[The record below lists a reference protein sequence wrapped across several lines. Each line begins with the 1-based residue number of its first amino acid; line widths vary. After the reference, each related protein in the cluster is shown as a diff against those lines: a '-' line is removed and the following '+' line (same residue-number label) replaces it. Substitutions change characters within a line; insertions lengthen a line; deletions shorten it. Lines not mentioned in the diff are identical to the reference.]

1 MRHDHDGYQQQ
12 DDGTP
17 AEVALSRIDVPF
29 LELTWFFIK
38 ASLAMALAF
47 SVTSWLWVL
56 IGTAIVSL
64 SAGLL
69 FVLGIPRLLLA
80 PQVAP
85 AELSPV
91 EVHAPADLSG
101 APGQPGLPEPA
112 IAPEAV
118 APTEPPGD
126 IAPVE
131 PPPAPRDPNREAT
144 EAAQRAEL
152 ERLRKERGQR

>member
-1 MRHDHDGYQQQ
+1 MRYDQ
-12 DDGTP
+12 DEGTP
-17 AEVALSRIDVPF
+17 TEVTLSRIDVPF

-69 FVLGIPRLLLA
+69 FVLGIPRLLLT

-85 AELSPV
+85 TQASPV
-91 EVHAPADLSG
+91 EVHAPAELS
-101 APGQPGLPEPA
+101 AVPAEQGLPEPA
-112 IAPEAV
+112 IAAPAV
-118 APTEPPGD
+118 APTPAPGD
-126 IAPVE
+126 IAPAE
-131 PPPAPRDPNREAT
+131 PEPPAPRDPNREAT
-144 EAAQRAEL
+144 EAAQRAEI
-152 ERLRKERGQR
+152 ERLRKEKGQR

>member
-1 MRHDHDGYQQQ
+1 MRYEQ
-12 DDGTP
+12 DEGTP
-17 AEVALSRIDVPF
+17 TEVTLSRIDVPF

-69 FVLGIPRLLLA
+69 FVLGIPRLLLT

-85 AELSPV
+85 PAEI
-91 EVHAPADLSG
+91 HAPAEIS
-101 APGQPGLPEPA
+101 APVAQPGLPEPA
-112 IAPEAV
+112 TTLPAV
-118 APTEPPGD
+118 APGPAPGD
-126 IAPVE
+126 IVPAEPAPT

-152 ERLRKERGQR
+152 ERLRKEKGQR